1 MFAPQLLF
9 DSHCHLNHDAFG
21 EDLPAVLGRA
31 REAGVGRLLVPGFD
45 LASSEKAMAMARHD
59 DSICAAA
66 AVHPFS
72 AAELDAGAKSRLAEI
87 WSTGEA
93 VAVGEIGLDFA
104 GRGYPE
110 AGVQREAFA
119 WQLDQAERLGL
130 PVIIHQR
137 RSADAI
143 LEQLAGRRIAGVM
156 HCWSLGPED
165 LDRFLDLGLYVSFA
179 GLLTFN
185 SAEPVRAAATQVPDG
200 RLLVETDAPYLV
212 PRGARSGRRNE
223 PANLPLTVS
232 LLARLRDSSD
242 AEIATLS
249 ADNTRALFALPDAA

>member
-1 MFAPQLLF
+1 LLF

-21 EDLPAVLGRA
+21 NDVAEVLGRA
-31 REAGVGRLLVPGFD
+31 RKAGVGRLLVPGFD
-45 LASSEKAMAMARHD
+45 LESSEKAVAMALAY

-66 AVHPFS
+66 AIHPYS
-72 AAELDAGAKSRLAEI
+72 AAELDPAAMARLVEI
-87 WSTGEA
+87 WTTGKA

-110 AGVQREAFA
+110 PDVQRRAFA

-137 RSADAI
+137 HSADAI
-143 LEQLAGRRIAGVM
+143 FEQLAGRRIAGVM
-156 HCWSLGPED
+156 HCWSLGPEE

-179 GLLTFN
+179 GLLTFK
-185 SAEPVRAAATQVPDG
+185 SVESVRTAATLVPEG

-223 PANLPLTVS
+223 PSNLPLTVAV
-232 LLARLRDSSD
+232 LARLRRSADD
-242 AEIATLS
+242 EIAALC
-249 ADNTRALFALPDAA
+249 ADNAQSLFALPGAA

>member
-1 MFAPQLLF
+1 M
-9 DSHCHLNHDAFG
+9 
-21 EDLPAVLGRA
+21 LGRA
-31 REAGVGRLLVPGFD
+31 RKAGVRRLLVPGFD
-45 LASSEKAMAMARHD
+45 LASSEKAVAMAQGD
-59 DSICAAA
+59 DSVCAAA
-66 AVHPFS
+66 AIHPYA
-72 AAELDAGAKSRLAEI
+72 AAELGPEAKARLTRI
-87 WSTGEA
+87 WSAGEA

-110 AGVQREAFA
+110 PELQRAAFA

-137 RSADAI
+137 QSAAAI
-143 LEQLAGRRIAGVM
+143 LEQLDGREIGGVM

-179 GLLTFN
+179 GLLTFK
-185 SAEPVRAAATQVPDG
+185 SAEPVRAAAAQVPDD

-223 PANLPLTVS
+223 PANLPLTVQ
-232 LLARLRDSSD
+232 LLARLRQSSED
-242 AEIATLS
+242 EIAALC
-249 ADNTRALFALPDAA
+249 AENAQVLFALPDAA

>member
-1 MFAPQLLF
+1 MLF
-9 DSHCHLNHDAFG
+9 DSHCHLNHNAFG
-21 EDLPAVLGRA
+21 QDLPGVLGRA

-45 LASSEKAMAMARHD
+45 LESSEKALAMARRD
-59 DSICAAA
+59 DFICAAA
-66 AVHPFS
+66 GIHPYS
-72 AAELDAGAKSRLAEI
+72 AAELDTGARSHLAQI
-87 WSTGEA
+87 WSAGEA

-110 AGVQREAFA
+110 PEVQCSAFA

-137 RSADAI
+137 RSSEAI

-156 HCWSLGPED
+156 HCWSLGPEA

-179 GLLTFN
+179 GLLTFK
-185 SAEPVRAAATQVPDG
+185 SAEPVRSAATLVPDE

-223 PANLPLTVS
+223 PANLPLTVG
-232 LLARLRDSSD
+232 LLAALRHSGDD
-242 AEIATLS
+242 EIAALCS
-249 ADNTRALFALPDAA
+249 ANARDLFTIPDAA

>member
-1 MFAPQLLF
+1 MFV
-9 DSHCHLNHDAFG
+9 DSHAHLDSPVLQADLEGVLSRARQAGVESILTICCLEEDRHSAGTTLSLLDRYDGLWAAFGVHPHDARCFSDG
-21 EDLPAVLGRA
+21 IASELADLLRHPKA
-31 REAGVGRLLVPGFD
+31 
-45 LASSEKAMAMARHD
+45 LA
-59 DSICAAA
+59 
-66 AVHPFS
+66 
-72 AAELDAGAKSRLAEI
+72 L
-87 WSTGEA
+87 
-93 VAVGEIGLDFA
+93 GEIGLDFA

-110 AGVQREAFA
+110 PEVQREAFA

-137 RSADAI
+137 RSAAAI

-179 GLLTFN
+179 GLLTFK
-185 SAEPVRAAATQVPDG
+185 SAEPVRAAATLVPDG

-223 PANLPLTVS
+223 PANLPLTVD
-232 LLARLRDSSD
+232 LLARLRHSAGDEVAALC
-242 AEIATLS
+242 AENA
-249 ADNTRALFALPDAA
+249 RALFDLPDAA